1 MAADNYSDVVQAL
14 AKQIVDTCMQSM
26 RKNIQGLMTGVTINA
41 EQIEGEVTNVNT
53 NNLIVD
59 PANITG
65 LNEYVAGLVSSAR
78 IDVSQIARLDPDT
91 GELYLDNVHFGDAQI
106 EDLEARFAQ
115 IWSADIYLADI
126 QTALV
131 DALHANFAQ
140 IADAQIQNA
149 TIQSAQI
156 TDLTTAAANIAK
168 AEIGQAEIDFAQIK
182 ALSAK
187 DVIIEKGL
195 GGKLYIADLAV
206 TEANM
211 VSLTVGE
218 LIVKGQDGGFYSV
231 SIDEDGKVVADKKL
245 VAGNDLED
253 LSITGGKI
261 ANGTINGDTKIIES
275 SITAKTLNVQD
286 IFAENAMVLK
296 LIAQNINVDE
306 LFANEA
312 FINKLNATDIVS
324 NTYLKLALDKL
335 YEDTMQEV
343 SIMLSD
349 ESIISTVTGS
359 KTFSD
364 ILDERTR
371 ITYTVTYYIGDSG
384 TEPPGDQAG
393 WNAEMP
399 EPGYGD
405 YLWTKTVTSYGN
417 GQPDTVLYYV
427 SRFGERAADGIVL
440 KLSSDS
446 GTSYHEPTGTMTLT
460 ADVYA
465 GGVLLSQADVNVLG
479 CIHWFKNGVR
489 IRSSALDNWHQLTID
504 LATVGEHAVYTA
516 TLMG

>member
-26 RKNIQGLMTGVTINA
+26 RKNIQGLVAGVTINA
-41 EQIEGEVTNVNT
+41 DQIEGEVTNIST

-78 IDVSQIARLDPDT
+78 IDISQIARLDPDT
-91 GELYLDNVHFGDAQI
+91 GELYLDNVHFGNAQI

-115 IWSADIYLADI
+115 IWSADIYMADI
-126 QTALV
+126 QTAII
-131 DALHANFAQ
+131 DALRANFAQ

-149 TIQSAQI
+149 TISSAQI
-156 TDLTTAAANIAK
+156 EDLQAAAASIAQ
-168 AEIGQAEIDFAQIK
+168 AEIGRADIDFAQIK
-182 ALSAK
+182 DLSAHTA
-187 DVIIEKGL
+187 IIEKGMN
-195 GGKLYIADLAV
+195 GKLYVADLAV

-218 LIVKGQDGGFYSV
+218 LIVKGQDGGFYAVSV
-231 SIDEDGKVVADKKL
+231 NENGDIVADKKTI
-245 VAGNDLED
+245 ASGDIDDLAV
-253 LSITGGKI
+253 TGDKI

-275 SITAKTLNVQD
+275 SITARTLNVQD

-312 FINKLNATDIVS
+312 FINKLNTTDIVS
-324 NTYLKLALDKL
+324 NTYLKLALQQL
-335 YEDTMQEV
+335 YDDTMHEV

-349 ESIISTVTGS
+349 DAIISTVTGS
-359 KTFSD
+359 KEFSD
-364 ILDERTR
+364 MVNERTR
-371 ITYTVTYYIGDSG
+371 QTVTVTYCIGDSG
-384 TEPPGDQAG
+384 TEPPDDTAD
-393 WNAEMP
+393 WSETLP
-399 EPGYGD
+399 EATYGD
-405 YLWTKTVTSYGN
+405 YLWTKTVTEYGN
-417 GQPDTVLYYV
+417 GQPASTVYYV
-427 SRFGERAADGIVL
+427 SHYSEHPADGIVL
-440 KLSSDS
+440 KISSDT
-446 GTSYHEPTGTMTLT
+446 GFTFHEPDGTITMT

-465 GGVLLSQADVNVLG
+465 GGVMLGHADVNVLG
-479 CIHWFKNGVR
+479 GVQWFKDGVR
-489 IRSSALDNWHQLTID
+489 IPNAATDNWHQLTID

-516 TLMG
+516 ALMG

>member
-14 AKQIVDTCMQSM
+14 AKQIVDTCMQAM
-26 RKNIQGLMTGVTINA
+26 RKNIQGLVAGTVISA
-41 EQIEGEVTNVNT
+41 DQIEGDV
-53 NNLIVD
+53 
-59 PANITG
+59 ANINTTNLQVGVDHIPG
-65 LNEYVAGLVSSAR
+65 LNNYVADMIAGSR
-78 IDVSQIARLDPDT
+78 IDVSQIATVGDDGR
-91 GELYLDNVHFGDAQI
+91 LYLNDVYIRKEQVD
-106 EDLEARFAQ
+106 ELEARFAQ
-115 IWSADIYLADI
+115 IWRADIYMADI
-126 QTALV
+126 QTAII
-131 DALHANFAQ
+131 DALHANFAEL
-140 IADAQIQNA
+140 ADAQIQSA
-149 TIQSAQI
+149 TIQTAQI
-156 TDLTTAAANIAK
+156 EDLTATTADIAK
-168 AEIGQAEIDFAQIK
+168 AEIGRADIDFAQIK
-182 ALSAK
+182 DLSAHTA
-187 DVIIEKGL
+187 IIEKGMN
-195 GGKLYIADLAV
+195 GKLYVADLAV

-218 LIVKGQDGGFYSV
+218 LIVKGQDGGFYAVSV
-231 SIDEDGKVVADKKL
+231 NENGEIVADKKTIASSDLDDL
-245 VAGNDLED
+245 VV
-253 LSITGGKI
+253 TGDKI

-275 SITAKTLNVQD
+275 SITARTLNVQD

-312 FINKLNATDIVS
+312 FINKLNATDIVG

-371 ITYTVTYYIGDSG
+371 ITYTVTYCIGDSG
-384 TEPPGDQAG
+384 TEPPDDQAG
-393 WNAEMP
+393 WSTEMP

-427 SRFGERAADGIVL
+427 SRFGERAADGLVL

-446 GTSYHEPTGTMTLT
+446 GVTYHEPTGTMTLT

-465 GGVLLSQADVNVLG
+465 GGVLLSHADVNVLG

-489 IRSSALDNWHQLTID
+489 IRNSALDNWHQLTID

-516 TLMG
+516 ALMG